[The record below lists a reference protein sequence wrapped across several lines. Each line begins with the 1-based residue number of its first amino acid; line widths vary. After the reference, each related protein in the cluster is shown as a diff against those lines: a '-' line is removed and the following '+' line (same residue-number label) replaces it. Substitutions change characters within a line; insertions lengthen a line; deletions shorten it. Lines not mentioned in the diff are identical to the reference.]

1 MSVAPALVA
10 ISENIQTEM
19 LKNMVLN
26 LGWFDGDQT
35 KFKDQ
40 QRGMQL
46 FLKSN
51 RVIEADNKITAIL
64 ACLRRG
70 VVEIYAQKKFNEL
83 DEEIETQDQNNFVKG
98 IKTTFSNKTKIA
110 DAE

>member
-1 MSVAPALVA
+1 
-10 ISENIQTEM
+10 
-19 LKNMVLN
+19 
-26 LGWFDGDQT
+26 
-35 KFKDQ
+35 
-40 QRGMQL
+40 MQL

-70 VVEIYAQKKFNEL
+70 IVEIYAQKKFDEL
-83 DEEIETQDQNNFVKG
+83 DEEIGTQNWNNFCEKES
-98 IKTTFSNKTKIA
+98 KQHFSNKTKIA